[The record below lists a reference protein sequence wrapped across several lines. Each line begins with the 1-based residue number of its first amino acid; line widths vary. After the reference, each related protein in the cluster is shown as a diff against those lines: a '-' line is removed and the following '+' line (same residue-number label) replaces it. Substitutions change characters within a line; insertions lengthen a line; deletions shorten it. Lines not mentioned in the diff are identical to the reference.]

1 MDTKIESSRKAL
13 VRKALGSTALCAVV
27 VLGVQAASAAAVAQD
42 AGPGAAKPGGDD
54 SIVVTGTRRADRTVG
69 DSMIPIDVIG
79 GDALEKSG
87 TADLT
92 DILRTQVVSLN
103 VQRYVT
109 NDGNVFQRP
118 FTLRG
123 LAPDQTLL
131 LLNGKRR
138 HRSALIATSRLPQT
152 LGAQGPDLATIPSN
166 AISQVEVLRDGAS
179 AQYGSDAIAGVLNI
193 RLAENSDVFRLS
205 TKYGQSYKG
214 DGEEF
219 NIQGNI
225 GLPLT
230 DSGFFHIALEYVNS
244 EETSRGAQ
252 RPDVAALVAA
262 GTVDIEDVPENGL
275 GQRWGSPDGS
285 AFRSF
290 FNAGVDLNN
299 DLEAYLFGNYSRSNG
314 VTSFFYRNPETN
326 VNFASVPLTTMPG
339 GPRFSFMSVFPG
351 GFSPQFE
358 ATTTDWS
365 AAGGVRGELAP
376 DLTFDA
382 SISHGENKADY
393 HISQTINPS
402 LGPDSPTEFD
412 PGTLTQR
419 ETTANLDFVYLMDV
433 GAFASPLNV
442 AAGAEYHREDYL
454 ITLGDP
460 ASFEVGPFAEVYI
473 DPDTGMP
480 GPRLQIGSNGFQG
493 FNPTAV
499 GDFGRWNY
507 ALYLDLEADLT
518 QRISGGVAIR
528 FEDFND
534 FGTTFNYKVSGRAQL
549 FDGLALRGS
558 VNTGFRAPTPGQAN
572 LTQTSTNIDLTT
584 GATIVSGQIPPT
596 NPVAVFFG
604 AEPLRVEE
612 SFNFA
617 GGLVIDLPIGIHIT
631 ADYFNI
637 HLNDRISVSGDIP
650 IGPAEQAALIAS
662 GITSG
667 ASFGSVRFFTNAFDT
682 RTQGVDVVATY
693 QTPLAGE
700 ASLNL
705 LGSFNYTDTEV
716 TEVRNATAI
725 DRERELELSDF
736 TPHYR
741 ALAEATLRTG
751 PLSLLVRGNYYG
763 KWTDYGPSAAT
774 DQTFGS
780 EWLVDFEVGY
790 DLNDNVRL
798 AAGAENVLNNYP
810 DRDIRAGNI
819 SSGIIYP
826 RFAPMGFNGGFWYV
840 RAVAEF

>member
-1 MDTKIESSRKAL
+1 MKTKSEKLRGI
-13 VRKALGSTALCAVV
+13 LGSTALCTATVFV
-27 VLGVQAASAAAVAQD
+27 MQSAANVSYAQED
-42 AGPGAAKPGGDD
+42 GVDD
-54 SIVVTGTRRADRTVG
+54 SDKIVVTGTRRANRTVG
-69 DSMIPIDVIG
+69 NSMIPIDVID

-103 VQRYVT
+103 VQRFVT

-131 LLNGKRR
+131 LINGKRR

-166 AISQVEVLRDGAS
+166 AISQLEVLRDGAS
-179 AQYGSDAIAGVLNI
+179 AQYGSDAIAGVLNVG
-193 RLAENSDVFRLS
+193 LSEDSDVFRLA
-205 TKYGQSYKG
+205 TQYGQFYAG
-214 DGEEF
+214 DGGEF
-219 NIQGNI
+219 KVQGNI

-230 DSGFFHIALEYVNS
+230 DSGFFHAALEYVNS
-244 EETSRGAQ
+244 ESTSRGAQ

-262 GTVDIEDVPENGL
+262 GTINIADVPENGL
-275 GQRWGSPDGS
+275 GQRWGNPDGS

-290 FNAGVDLNN
+290 FNAGIDLDNN
-299 DLEAYLFGNYSRSNG
+299 LEAYLFGNYSRSKG
-314 VTSFFYRNPETN
+314 VTSFFYRNPTNN
-326 VNFASVPLTTMPG
+326 VNLVANLPLTMMPG
-339 GPRFSFMSVFPG
+339 GPRFSFTSIFPG

-365 AAGGVRGELAP
+365 VAGGVRGELTA
-376 DLTFDA
+376 DLSFDA
-382 SISHGENKADY
+382 SVYHGENKADY
-393 HISQTINPS
+393 HISQSINPS
-402 LGPDSPTEFD
+402 LGPASPTEFD

-419 ETTANLDFVYLMDV
+419 ETTVNFDLVYLLNVD
-433 GAFASPLNV
+433 AFASPVNV
-442 AAGAEYHREDYL
+442 AGGAEFHREDYL
-454 ITLGDP
+454 ITLGDE
-460 ASFEVGPFAEVYI
+460 ASYIVGPFASYI
-473 DPDTGMP
+473 DPDTMMP
-480 GPRLQIGSNGFQG
+480 GGVQVGSNGFQG
-493 FNPTAV
+493 FNPSEV
-499 GDFGRWNY
+499 GDFGRYNY

-534 FGTTFNYKVSGRAQL
+534 FGTTFNYKVSGRAEL
-549 FDGLALRGS
+549 FDGVAIRGS

-572 LTQTSTNIDLTT
+572 LSQTSTNIDLAT
-584 GATIVSGQIPPT
+584 GATVVSGQIPQS

-617 GGLVIDLPIGIHIT
+617 GGLVLDLPGGVHVT

-637 HLNDRISVSGDIP
+637 KLDDRISVSGDIP
-650 IGPAEQAALIAS
+650 IGPAEQAALITS
-662 GITSG
+662 GITG
-667 ASFGSVRFFTNAFDT
+667 GGSLSSIRFFTNAFDT

-693 QTPLAGE
+693 RTALGGDS
-700 ASLNL
+700 SLNL

-716 TEVRNATAI
+716 TQVRNPTAI
-725 DRERELELSDF
+725 DRERTLELEDF

-741 ALAEATLRTG
+741 ALAEATFRTG
-751 PLSLLVRGNYYG
+751 PFSALVRGNYYG
-763 KWTDYGPSAAT
+763 AWTDYGSSAAD
-774 DQTFGS
+774 DQTFGG
-780 EWLVDFEVGY
+780 EWLMDIELGY
-790 DLNDNVRL
+790 YVNDNVRL
-798 AAGAENVLNNYP
+798 AVGGENIFDNFP
-810 DRDIRAGNI
+810 DLDTRAGNI
-819 SSGIIYP
+819 GSGLIYP
-826 RFAPMGFNGGFWYV
+826 RFAPTGFNGGFWYA

>member
-1 MDTKIESSRKAL
+1 MGPLRVTIVAAMSCETALRRSIRGRLEYQPGGLRTRSLVVRITEAEGLNMDTKIESSRKAL

-27 VLGVQAASAAAVAQD
+27 VLGAPATALAQD
-42 AGPGAAKPGGDD
+42 PGLGAVETGVDD

-69 DSMIPIDVIG
+69 NSMIPIDVIG

-166 AISQVEVLRDGAS
+166 AISQLEVLRDGAS

-193 RLAENSDVFRLS
+193 RLAEDSDVFRLS
-205 TKYGQSYKG
+205 TKYGQYYKG

-230 DSGFFHIALEYVNS
+230 DSGFFHVALEYVNS

-262 GTVDIEDVPENGL
+262 GTVNIEDVPENGL
-275 GQRWGSPDGS
+275 GQRWGNPDGS

-290 FNAGVDLNN
+290 FNAGVELNN

-314 VTSFFYRNPETN
+314 VTSFFYRNPATN
-326 VNFASVPLTTMPG
+326 VNFASVPLTTMSG
-339 GPRFSFMSVFPG
+339 GQRFSFASVFPG
-351 GFSPQFE
+351 GFTPQFE

-402 LGPDSPTEFD
+402 LGPSSPTEFD

-433 GAFASPLNV
+433 GAFASPLNI

-460 ASFEVGPFAEVYI
+460 ASFEVGPFAGVYI

-480 GPRLQIGSNGFQG
+480 GPRLQIGSNGFQ
-493 FNPTAV
+493 
-499 GDFGRWNY
+499 
-507 ALYLDLEADLT
+507 
-518 QRISGGVAIR
+518 
-528 FEDFND
+528 DFND

-572 LTQTSTNIDLTT
+572 LTQTSTSIDLAT

-617 GGLVIDLPIGIHIT
+617 GGLVIDLPLGIHIT

-637 HLNDRISVSGDIP
+637 KLNNRISVSGDIP
-650 IGPAEQAALIAS
+650 IGPVEQAALIAS

-693 QTPLAGE
+693 QTPLAGD

-716 TEVRNATAI
+716 TDVRNATAI

-780 EWLVDFEVGY
+780 EWLVDLELGY
-790 DLNDNVRL
+790 DLN
-798 AAGAENVLNNYP
+798 
-810 DRDIRAGNI
+810 
-819 SSGIIYP
+819 
-826 RFAPMGFNGGFWYV
+826 
-840 RAVAEF
+840 

>member
-1 MDTKIESSRKAL
+1 MKTKSEKLRGI
-13 VRKALGSTALCAVV
+13 LGSTALCTTML
-27 VLGVQAASAAAVAQD
+27 LGFQATTSVGYAQEDSDAAETD
-42 AGPGAAKPGGDD
+42 GDT
-54 SIVVTGTRRADRTVG
+54 IVVTGTRRADRTVG
-69 DSMIPIDVIG
+69 NSMIPIDVID

-131 LLNGKRR
+131 LINGKRR

-166 AISQVEVLRDGAS
+166 AISQLEVLRDGAS

-193 RLAENSDVFRLS
+193 QLAEDSDVFRLS
-205 TKYGQSYKG
+205 TQYGQYYEG
-214 DGEEF
+214 DGEE
-219 NIQGNI
+219 ISVQGNI

-230 DSGFFHIALEYVNS
+230 DSGFFHVALEYVNS

-262 GTVDIEDVPENGL
+262 GTIDIDDVPENGL
-275 GQRWGSPDGS
+275 GQRWGNPDGS

-290 FNAGVDLNN
+290 FNAGIDLNN
-299 DLEAYLFGNYSRSNG
+299 NLEAYLFGNYSRTNG
-314 VTSFFYRNPETN
+314 VTSFFYRNPVSRTEI
-326 VNFASVPLTTMPG
+326 FSSVPLTTMPG
-339 GPRFSFMSVFPG
+339 GERFSFTSVFPG

-365 AAGGVRGELAP
+365 AAGGVRG
-376 DLTFDA
+376 DLTENLSFDA
-382 SISHGENKADY
+382 SLYHGENKADY
-393 HISQTINPS
+393 HLSQTVNPS
-402 LGPDSPTEFD
+402 LGPASPTEFD

-433 GAFASPLNV
+433 GALASPLNV

-454 ITLGDP
+454 ITLGDQ
-460 ASFEVGPFAEVYI
+460 ASWEVGPFASSFA
-473 DPDTGMP
+473 DPDGGMTVP
-480 GPRLQIGSNGFQG
+480 LAVGSSGFQG
-493 FNPTAV
+493 FNPTEV

-518 QRISGGVAIR
+518 ERISGGVAVR
-528 FEDFND
+528 FEDFSD
-534 FGTTFNYKVSGRAQL
+534 FGTTFNYKVSGRAEL
-549 FDGLALRGS
+549 FEGVAIRGS

-572 LTQTSTNIDLTT
+572 LSQTSTNIDLMT
-584 GATIVSGQIPPT
+584 GATLISGQIPPT

-604 AEPLRVEE
+604 AEPLTVEE

-617 GGLVIDLPIGIHIT
+617 GGLVLNIPGGVRIT

-637 HLNDRISVSGDIP
+637 ELKDRISVSGDIP

-662 GITSG
+662 GITTGGSL
-667 ASFGSVRFFTNAFDT
+667 SSVRFFTNAFDT

-693 QTPLAGE
+693 QTPFVGD
-700 ASLNL
+700 STLNL
-705 LGSFNYTDTEV
+705 LGTFNYTDTEV
-716 TEVRNATAI
+716 TAVRNTTAI
-725 DRERELELSDF
+725 DRERTLELEDF

-751 PLSLLVRGNYYG
+751 PFSALIRGNYYG
-763 KWTDYGPSAAT
+763 EWTDYGSSPAT
-774 DQTFGS
+774 DQTFGA
-780 EWLVDFEVGY
+780 EWLVDFELGY
-790 DLNDNVRL
+790 DVNDNVRV
-798 AAGAENVLNNYP
+798 AAGAENVFDNFP
-810 DRDIRAGNI
+810 DLDTRAGNI
-819 SSGIIYP
+819 SSGLVYP

-840 RAVAEF
+840 RATAEF